1 MILTAS
7 QHRAPKRVMHMIKMK
22 LSRRQ
27 FLHLTASAAVLQA
40 MSRVAR
46 AQTYPSKQIRL
57 VVPFPPGGAYDLVAR
72 PWAEKMKSLLGTV
85 VIENIGG
92 GGASIGSAAAAR
104 AQPDGYTLLTA
115 GTLTHV
121 NEALIKARP
130 LYDPVKDIDPISGIA
145 VVVLGIVVH
154 PSVPAQD
161 LGELAAYAKKNP
173 DKVHFAHNGVG
184 TTNHLT
190 YEMFRDQADLPNLVQ
205 VPYRGVGPALVD
217 LIAGQVTLSVV
228 GVTGQ
233 TLEMHR
239 TGKIRMLSLTNSTR
253 LAGAPDIPTV
263 AEQGFPGLTNA
274 GTIGITAPAKTPRT
288 IIEQIAQATRTA
300 LSDKAYQQKLIES
313 GFEVSS
319 DTTPEKFRQSLER
332 DIAFWNPIVDKLGTK
347 VD

>member
-1 MILTAS
+1 MRLN
-7 QHRAPKRVMHMIKMK
+7 
-22 LSRRQ
+22 RRR
-27 FLHLTASAAVLQA
+27 FLHLAAGSAALPA
-40 MSRVAR
+40 LSRLAW
-46 AQTYPSKQIRL
+46 AQTYPSRQIRL
-57 VVPFPPGGAYDLVAR
+57 VAPFPPGGAYDLVAR
-72 PWAEKMKSLLGTV
+72 QWAERIKSLLGTV

-92 GGASIGSAAAAR
+92 GGASIGSAAVAR

-115 GTLTHV
+115 GTLTHI

-130 LYDPVKDIDPISGIA
+130 LYDPVKDLEPISNI
-145 VVVLGIVVH
+145 VVTVLGIVVH
-154 PSVPAQD
+154 PALPAQD
-161 LGELAAYAKKNP
+161 LKELAVYAKRNP

-190 YEMFRDQADLPNLVQ
+190 YEMFRDQAGLPNLVQ
-205 VPYRGVGPALVD
+205 VPYRGAGPALVD

-228 GVTGQ
+228 AVTTQ

-239 TGKIRMLSLTNSTR
+239 TGKIRMLSVTNPTR

-263 AEQGFPGLTNA
+263 SEQGFPGLANV
-274 GTIGITAPAKTPRT
+274 GSIGIAAPAKTPKA

-300 LSDKAYQQKLIES
+300 LSDKVYQQKLIES

-319 DTTPEKFRQSLER
+319 DTTPEKFRMSLEG
-332 DIAFWNPIVDKLGTK
+332 DIAFWKPIVDKLGIR

>member
-1 MILTAS
+1 MRPP
-7 QHRAPKRVMHMIKMK
+7 H
-22 LSRRQ
+22 RRQ
-27 FLHLTASAAVLQA
+27 FLNLAPGVAALPA
-40 MSRVAR
+40 MSCAA
-46 AQTYPSKQIRL
+46 AQGQAYPLKQIRL
-57 VVPFPPGGAYDLVAR
+57 VVPFPPGGAFDLVAR
-72 PWAEKMKSLLGTV
+72 PWAEKMKSLLGIV

-92 GGASIGSAAAAR
+92 GGASIGSATVAR

-121 NEALIKARP
+121 NEALVKAKP
-130 LYDPVKDIDPISGIA
+130 LYDPVKDIDPVSSVA
-145 VVVLGIVVH
+145 VVVLGIAVH

-161 LGELAAYAKKNP
+161 LKQLAAYAKKNA

-190 YEMFRDQADLPNLVQ
+190 YEMFRDQAELPNLVQ
-205 VPYRGVGPALVD
+205 VPYRGAGPALVD

-239 TGKIRMLSLTNSTR
+239 TGKIRMLSLTNPTR

-263 AEQGFPGLTNA
+263 AEQGFPGLTNVSS
-274 GTIGITAPAKTPRT
+274 IGIAAPAKTPRA

-300 LSDKAYQQKLIES
+300 LSTRRIS
-313 GFEVSS
+313 RS
-319 DTTPEKFRQSLER
+319 
-332 DIAFWNPIVDKLGTK
+332 
-347 VD
+347 